1 MKETIVILFVFIAF
15 NAFAQTQSQK
25 LSPQIIN
32 TTILAEGVVENVNQR
47 VNELY
52 QSIGNLMNEMTF
64 FVELDSK
71 IIIPLTSIK
80 YHKKVED
87 NILESLKNGPFIFI
101 DSITYYPI
109 DKDSLYIRISSQNEK
124 FASQNTYRIC
134 INEKEKKDVSL
145 NYKMQIQVD
154 KRNQNLENEE
164 GDSFDYSI
172 VKKENKDDL
181 NYKTIEII
189 KTYR

>member
-1 MKETIVILFVFIAF
+1 MKETLLILSAFIAF

-25 LSPQIIN
+25 LSPQIVN
-32 TTILAEGVVENVNQR
+32 ATKLAEGVVENVNQR
-47 VNELY
+47 VNELS
-52 QSIGNLMNEMTF
+52 QSMGNFMNEMTF
-64 FVELDSK
+64 FIELDSK

-80 YHKKVED
+80 NHKKVED
-87 NILESLKNGPFIFI
+87 NILESLKNGPILLI

-109 DKDSLYIRISSQNEK
+109 DKDSLCIRISSQNEK
-124 FASQNTYRIC
+124 FASHNTYRIC
-134 INEKEKKDVSL
+134 INEKEKKDASL
-145 NYKMQIQVD
+145 NYKMQINVD
-154 KRNQNLENEE
+154 KRNENLENEE

-181 NYKTIEII
+181 NYNAIEII